1 MWSHINKAAFVTIP
15 QDKIYEIENPH
26 PLYFSRYGF
35 AFYFIFTYPTSPV
48 GKLALKIQCHIVK
61 NILLQTTFS
70 VIFPRGKFQG
80 EEGTLFWTPCIQNIQ
95 GIYVID
101 PNLQIFQVFVY

>member
-48 GKLALKIQCHIVK
+48 GKFGTQNTVPYCQKYTPTFHGENFKGRRVLYFGHPVYKISRVFM
-61 NILLQTTFS
+61 LL
-70 VIFPRGKFQG
+70 I
-80 EEGTLFWTPCIQNIQ
+80 
-95 GIYVID
+95 
-101 PNLQIFQVFVY
+101 QIFKYFKFLYIKYIL